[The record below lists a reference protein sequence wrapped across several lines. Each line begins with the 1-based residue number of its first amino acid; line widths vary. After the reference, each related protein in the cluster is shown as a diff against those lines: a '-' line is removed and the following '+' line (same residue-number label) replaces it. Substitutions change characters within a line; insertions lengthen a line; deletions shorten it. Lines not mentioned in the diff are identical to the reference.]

1 MANAILERLL
11 DRLYASLVYGPC
23 LSCRPHHSRQRLD
36 LIGLRALQHLAPDEI
51 LPRLLEG
58 NGTVELLA
66 KTPPWR
72 GPWEEDAPLSDAER
86 AARRAF
92 QTQERLILK
101 LRDVAEDANDY
112 EQETGENALYLGY
125 PLLHVPAGIAA
136 IGGASPRILAPVALL
151 PVGLV
156 VKRGAKSSVTLAG
169 KGAGVDK
176 VIANFPL
183 LAWLEQQ
190 TGRDTSELFVDED
203 GSQPW
208 REINELVKLLAECL
222 HVAIPPEFNAAG
234 GLEAVPGTEA
244 LPDEPRFLNAAVLGL
259 FPLSN
264 QGLLRDLKAMVR
276 GENLSGTVEPFLQAH
291 PARDRA
297 EPAPGRRMRN
307 FAQERLVTLADPCQ
321 ARAVRLAGNTPLL
334 VIHGPPGTGKS
345 QTITNLIGDHL
356 ARGERVLFICEKRT
370 AMDVVQHRL
379 AHLGLGALCAVVHDP
394 QRDQRDLYMAI
405 RQQLDELP
413 ERKTDPTA
421 EAKLRQTD
429 EELQRL
435 HLELSGYRDA
445 LAEPPHPGQP
455 GFHDLVGE
463 WMNLPVSGVDFSDEV
478 LGTARWDELEPAVP
492 ALSETLERARA
503 ANLPE
508 NPWAEAAGVALGEF
522 LSRPVTEWRS
532 RFEAL
537 FTPATGLDALV
548 AEDLPPLEQGDLPA
562 QADAREEL
570 ARRLHALD
578 TLGLNS
584 LRGIWCERSVESL
597 TQTLAD
603 FEALASHH
611 DSVGRQ
617 SLDSE
622 LASFVVE
629 KPPGALE
636 LNQALTA
643 LDDYDAASARWYGFL
658 LGGKKASARK
668 LAARYGFKLTHE
680 VSQRLR
686 QFLESVKA
694 RVLCQDFLVRTFGIA
709 PAGLLPDAELTVTW
723 TRHREWLRAIRA
735 VKQGTPPGLETFVAL
750 ALRGSLAEA
759 AEKIDRSARR
769 ARKLAEFETALKQ
782 AGLFSGDWLQS
793 QATAWRSNARAV
805 PVLTALGEQFESL
818 EIVLRFRL
826 AFAQVP
832 ASLQPAATALVANG
846 ALAEIALPALRKAL
860 LAREISTRVR
870 GNPFLQQ
877 VDAERVERLFR
888 RYAELETAKRTL
900 VRDVILHR
908 WTSRQR
914 ERLLAA
920 TGTQLNA
927 AGAALKRRLF
937 TRGERA
943 LKLRQMIAQGAQQ
956 PGGDPLFDTC
966 PVWMA
971 SPSTVAQIFPRQ
983 PLFEVMVFDEASQ
996 CRLEEALPVLTR
1008 GQRVVIAGD
1017 PKQLPPTRF
1026 FESAIADAEPEEAET
1041 DQGLFEQQQSE
1052 TEDLLTAALNLEVRQ
1067 CYLDVHYRSRN
1078 DGLIEFSNRSF
1089 YDRRLQ
1095 AIPGHPMNRPQA
1107 PPIRLIRADGVYLK
1121 RGNAKEAAMV
1131 CDLVRELL
1139 NRPEPPSIGVACFN
1153 LTQRDLILDRLEEL
1167 AEQDPDFARKLE
1179 QARARRGAA
1188 SFEGLFVKN
1197 LENVQGDERDHIII
1211 STTFGP
1217 DPQGKFRRN
1226 FGPVGKSGGG
1236 RRLNVLV
1243 TRARERIHVITSIP
1257 RSEYA
1262 ALPPV
1267 TAGQTPGGRWLL
1279 YAYLRFIEELEQQ
1292 FADRVQRDDAPP
1304 AAPEVRTEDAP
1315 HRSTVALGLARQLA
1329 QEGRL
1334 GSQVPWGN
1342 AGFCVDIAVQHP
1354 HRAGD
1359 VTVGVLCDFNRYA
1372 HAEDPVEWELFRTSM
1387 LEAQGWRFHRVLSPG
1402 LFANPRKLLADLAAA
1417 AQAQAQPSPTE
1428 PNRRAAPSST

>member
-36 LIGLRALQHLAPDEI
+36 LTGLNALQHLTPEEI
-51 LPRLLEG
+51 LPRLLDG
-58 NGTVELLA
+58 KGGVELLA

-72 GPWEEDAPLSDAER
+72 GPWEDDAPLSDAER

-125 PLLHVPAGIAA
+125 PLLHVPAGVEAM
-136 IGGASPRILAPVALL
+136 GKASPRILAPVALL

-190 TGRDTSELFVDED
+190 TGRDTSDLFVDED

-208 REINELVKLLAECL
+208 REINELVKLLAESL
-222 HVAIPPEFNAAG
+222 HLAYPPEFTAAN
-234 GLEAVPGTEA
+234 GLDAVPRTEA
-244 LPDEPRFLNAAVLGL
+244 LPDEPRFLDAAVLGL

-264 QGLLRDLKAMVR
+264 QGLLRDLKAMVK
-276 GENLSGTVEPFLQAH
+276 GESLSGTVEPFLQAH
-291 PARDRA
+291 PAREQA
-297 EPAPGRRMRN
+297 QPAPGRRMRN
-307 FAQERLVTLADPCQ
+307 FAQERFVTLADPCQ

-356 ARGERVLFICEKRT
+356 ARGERVLFVCEKRT

-394 QRDQRDLYMAI
+394 QRDQRDLYMGI
-405 RQQLDELP
+405 RQQLDGLP
-413 ERKTDPTA
+413 ERKTDPNA
-421 EAKLRQTD
+421 DSQLQQTD

-463 WMNLPVSGVDFSDEV
+463 WINLPASGLDFSDEI
-478 LGTARWDELEPAVP
+478 LGTARWDDLAPAVP
-492 ALSETLERARA
+492 ALSETLERAHA
-503 ANLPE
+503 ANLPQ
-508 NPWAEAAGVALGEF
+508 NPWAEAAGVLLGEF
-522 LSRPVTEWRS
+522 LSRPVAEWRS
-532 RFEAL
+532 RLEAL
-537 FTPATGLDALV
+537 STPAVGLDETA
-548 AEDLPPLEQGDLPA
+548 AEDLPPLEESELLD
-562 QADAREEL
+562 QASAREEL
-570 ARRLHALD
+570 ARRFRALD
-578 TLGLNS
+578 ALGATS
-584 LRGIWCERSVESL
+584 LRDVWCERSVDTL
-597 TQTLAD
+597 TQALSD
-603 FEALASHH
+603 FDALASYH
-611 DSVGRQ
+611 DAVGRQ
-617 SLDSE
+617 SLDPE
-622 LASFVVE
+622 LASFVVG
-629 KPPGALE
+629 KPPSALE

-643 LDDYDAASARWYGFL
+643 LDDYDAASSRWYGFL
-658 LGGKKASARK
+658 LGGKKAAARK
-668 LAARYGFKLTHE
+668 LAAHYGFKMTSD

-686 QFLESVKA
+686 QFMESVKA
-694 RVLCQDFLVRTFGIA
+694 RVLCQDFLVRTFGLA
-709 PAGLLPDAELTVTW
+709 PGGLLPDAELTVAW
-723 TRHREWLRAIRA
+723 MQNRELLRAIRA

-750 ALRGSLAEA
+750 ALSGPLAEA

-769 ARKLAEFETALKQ
+769 ARKLSEFETGLKQ
-782 AGLFSGDWLQS
+782 AGLFSTDWLRA
-793 QATAWRSNARAV
+793 QAAAWRSNAPAM

-818 EIVLRFRL
+818 ETVLRFRL

-832 ASLQPAATALVANG
+832 APLQPATTGLVANG
-846 ALAEIALPALRKAL
+846 APADTAVPALRKAL
-860 LAREISTRVR
+860 LAREISARLR

-877 VDAERVERLFR
+877 VDAERIDRLFR
-888 RYAELETAKRTL
+888 RYAELENTKRTL

-908 WTSRQR
+908 WTNRQR
-914 ERLLAA
+914 ERLLAS

-956 PGGDPLFDTC
+956 AGGDPLFDTC

-971 SPSTVAQIFPRQ
+971 SPATVAQIFPRQ
-983 PLFEVMVFDEASQ
+983 PLFDVMIFDEASQ

-1017 PKQLPPTRF
+1017 PMQLPPTRF
-1026 FESAIADAEPEEAET
+1026 FESAIADAEPEEAES
-1041 DQGLFEQQQSE
+1041 DQELFEQQQAE
-1052 TEDLLTAALNLEVRQ
+1052 TEDLLTAALNLDVLQ

-1107 PPIRLIRADGVYLK
+1107 SPIRLIRADGIYLK
-1121 RGNAKEAAMV
+1121 RGNAKEAQAV

-1217 DPQGKFRRN
+1217 DPQGRFRRN
-1226 FGPVGKSGGG
+1226 FGPLGKSGGG

-1243 TRARERIHVITSIP
+1243 TRAREMIHVITSIP

-1262 ALPPV
+1262 ALTPV

-1279 YAYLRFIEELEQQ
+1279 YAYLQYIEELERRFTDQ
-1292 FADRVQRDDAPP
+1292 VQPTDAAP
-1304 AAPEVRTEDAP
+1304 AAPEVRTDDAP
-1315 HRSTVALGLARQLA
+1315 HRSPVALGLARQLA
-1329 QEGRL
+1329 QDGRL

-1342 AGFCVDIAVQHP
+1342 AGFCVDVAVQHP
-1354 HRAGD
+1354 HRSGD
-1359 VTVGVLCDFNRYA
+1359 MMLGVLCDFNRYV
-1372 HAEDPVEWELFRTSM
+1372 HAQDPVEWELFRTTM
-1387 LEAQGWRFHRVLSPG
+1387 LEAQGWTFHRVLSPG

-1417 AQAQAQPSPTE
+1417 AKAPSQPRQKE
-1428 PNRRAAPSST
+1428 PARRIPPSST